1 MENDREVP
9 LMLVRLIYA
18 SRSSGPI
25 TDEVIEA
32 VLVKSRDSNPNAG
45 ITGVLCVCQGGV
57 FMQVLEGGREEVN
70 LLYGK
75 VLRDT
80 RHTNVTL
87 LEYAELTE
95 RRFSSWRMGR
105 VDLSKLNAGIILKYS
120 EKPQLDPFQIP
131 GGVALAL
138 LEELMNTASIVG

>member
-1 MENDREVP
+1 
-9 LMLVRLIYA
+9 MLVRLIYA

-32 VLVKSRDSNPNAG
+32 VLDKSRTSNPDAG

-75 VLRDT
+75 VLRDA
-80 RHTNVTL
+80 RHTHVTL

-105 VDLSKLNAGIILKYS
+105 VDVNKLNAGIILKYS

-131 GGVALAL
+131 GGVALGF

>member
-1 MENDREVP
+1 
-9 LMLVRLIYA
+9 MLVRLIYA

-25 TDEVIEA
+25 TDELTED
-32 VLVKSRDSNPNAG
+32 VLAKSRSSNPDAG
-45 ITGVLCVCQGGV
+45 ITGVLCVCQSGV

-80 RHTNVTL
+80 RHTDVTL

-95 RRFSSWRMGR
+95 RRFSSWRMGH
-105 VDLSKLNAGIILKYS
+105 VDVNKLNAGIILKYS

-131 GGVALAL
+131 GGVALAF
-138 LEELMNTASIVG
+138 LEELMSTASIVG